1 MQSVVGK
8 AGHTI
13 KDPVSDSTE
22 FGLIRHEDDARRRL
36 EEWRRNVGSHVALDL
51 TSAPAEKIL
60 PRGLIVLSWN
70 LWIGR
75 GRLSTVVKRI
85 RNGDY
90 AELGADPDLPLVVM
104 VQEAYRSDSSVPALQ
119 EGRVG
124 RVLVAGL
131 REQEDIVDAARALGL
146 NLRYAPSMRNGPTSS
161 DRGNALLS
169 TLPLE
174 NAHAIELPLVLPR
187 RVAVTASVVLGN
199 FRLRLISAHLDP
211 RGPPGHRW
219 LGAAGR
225 AQQARRLLDA
235 VQDDTAVLG
244 ADLNLGRGR
253 YEPAWRL
260 LKGADFTFG
269 VPPTIPAWRHT
280 FHALP
285 RLVLDYIL
293 VRDRSGVVVAARVH
307 RLDEHPEDRGARV
320 FGSDHHPLLARIDLE
335 PQRKDSR

>member
-1 MQSVVGK
+1 
-8 AGHTI
+8 
-13 KDPVSDSTE
+13 VSHSTQ
-22 FGLIRHEDDARRRL
+22 FGLTRHESDDPHRL
-36 EEWRRNVGSHVALDL
+36 EEWRRNVGAHVALDL
-51 TSAPAEKIL
+51 TSPASDRSAP
-60 PRGLIVLSWN
+60 RSLIVLSWN

-75 GRLSTVVKRI
+75 GSLSTVVTRI

-90 AELGADPDLPLVVM
+90 TSLGADPSLPLVVM
-104 VQEAYRSDSSVPALQ
+104 VQEAYRSDASVPPLQ

-131 REQEDIVDAARALGL
+131 REQADIVETARALGL

-161 DRGNALLS
+161 DRGNAVLS
-169 TLPLE
+169 SLPLE
-174 NAHAIELPLVLPR
+174 DAHAIELPLVLQR
-187 RVAVTASVVLGN
+187 RVAVTAAISLAAT
-199 FRLRLISAHLDP
+199 RLRLISAHLDP

-219 LGAAGR
+219 LGASGR
-225 AQQARRLLDA
+225 AQQARHLLEQ
-235 VQDDTAVLG
+235 VQDETAVLG

-260 LKGADFTFG
+260 LEGAGFSFG
-269 VPPTIPAWRHT
+269 IPPTVPAWRHT

-293 VRDRSGVVVAARVH
+293 VRNGCGVIVAARVH

-335 PQRKDSR
+335 PQSKDSR